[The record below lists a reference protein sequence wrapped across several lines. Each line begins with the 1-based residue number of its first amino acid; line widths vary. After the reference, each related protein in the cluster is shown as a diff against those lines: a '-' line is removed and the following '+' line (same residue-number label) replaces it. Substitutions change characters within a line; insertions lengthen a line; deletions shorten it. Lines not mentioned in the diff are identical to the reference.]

1 MKLSRLNLI
10 KIFKLELIIFAIR
23 KYKKQEATFKNE
35 MDKMKNDYEEA
46 MKRLENIEKENK
58 KIVCCELKEKN
69 FFK

>member
-1 MKLSRLNLI
+1 MGLN
-10 KIFKLELIIFAIR
+10 FNYFFDVIR

-58 KIVCCELKEKN
+58 KIVCCELKENYKSAIT
-69 FFK
+69 KLII

>member
-1 MKLSRLNLI
+1 M
-10 KIFKLELIIFAIR
+10 IR

-58 KIVCCELKEKN
+58 KIVCCELKEKK
-69 FFK
+69 FFKKNL